1 MHVSTIRPEHSTAL
15 TAWHPGACIESAKL
29 RGLLPE
35 KERTSGNRG
44 ECREHGV
51 NYKFSFPKK
60 PKYRKEEQEQEGQKL
75 KRRFGALSVDMRAIY
90 SIQREQDDAQ
100 RLVICIPCQE
110 EQSGHPNLLD
120 IKIDKDMLDRLGE

>member
-15 TAWHPGACIESAKL
+15 TAWHLGACIECAKL

-44 ECREHGV
+44 ECGEHGV

-75 KRRFGALSVDMRAIY
+75 KRRYGALSVDMRAIY
-90 SIQREQDDAQ
+90 SIEREQDDAQ
-100 RLVICIPCQE
+100 RLDQKKVLNSDRRLWQG
-110 EQSGHPNLLD
+110 SGPESKR
-120 IKIDKDMLDRLGE
+120 IEKR

>member
-15 TAWHPGACIESAKL
+15 TAWHLGACIECAKL

-44 ECREHGV
+44 ECGEHGV
-51 NYKFSFPKK
+51 NYKIFFSKK
-60 PKYRKEEQEQEGQKL
+60 PKYRKEEQEGQKL

-90 SIQREQDDAQ
+90 SIQREQDRVQ
-100 RLVICIPCQE
+100 C
-110 EQSGHPNLLD
+110 LD
-120 IKIDKDMLDRLGE
+120 QKKALNSDRLWRGSGPESKRIEKR